1 MYDKKTGHLT
11 EIIVFLASNFLSA
24 RVPKASLW
32 DPHFNVELLMFVHF
46 EMTKK
51 LDSSWDS
58 ALFINID
65 LGSAEGTDRSGS
77 FVVISI

>member
-1 MYDKKTGHLT
+1 MTKKLDTSP
-11 EIIVFLASNFLSA
+11 EIIVFLANHFLSA
-24 RVPKASLW
+24 KVPEASLW
-32 DPHFNVELLMFVHF
+32 DPYFNVELLMFVHF

-77 FVVISI
+77 FVLISI